1 MSVKNDLKQYSARS
15 SRSHCPQTGYGTSC
29 PLIGKIWPFS
39 SPLFVFKCILSFEE
53 KKVVSFSGCNSKCAR
68 NEPNHGQRSPLRPGP
83 YMWLRH
89 KSQFD
94 SGIQFQRHFVLIE
107 RFLYTF
113 HLFYLHLYY
122 CSVFPPNQKASCLM
136 WQLNFSSKSEIPAF
150 YNSNL
155 NHRRTAFSP
164 LYLIRFCFILA
175 ILPSSFYVKDFEDF
189 KFKMTSLSPFLSV
202 H

>member
-1 MSVKNDLKQYSARS
+1 MVSVKNDLKQYSARS

-29 PLIGKIWPFS
+29 PSYWKDLAI
-39 SPLFVFKCILSFEE
+39 LLCVFKSILSAEE
-53 KKVVSFSGCNSKCAR
+53 KVVSFSGCNSKCAR

-113 HLFYLHLYY
+113 HLFYLLFTTNW
-122 CSVFPPNQKASCLM
+122 S
-136 WQLNFSSKSEIPAF
+136 QLLQCFSSNSE
-150 YNSNL
+150 S
-155 NHRRTAFSP
+155 
-164 LYLIRFCFILA
+164 
-175 ILPSSFYVKDFEDF
+175 
-189 KFKMTSLSPFLSV
+189 
-202 H
+202 